1 MSIDMGSFGT
11 YTGPT
16 FTAPVDFNAIGTNG
30 PDVISGYGNGVAA
43 DGSWAPAP
51 SAGGG
56 GGASGTTVSAADGA
70 VVTVNVAVG
79 GSGGVK
85 RSKWTPA
92 AGCSAVAASTAFISG
107 SGPQQ

>member
-1 MSIDMGSFGT
+1 MSIDMGSFGA

-51 SAGGG
+51 G
-56 GGASGTTVSAADGA
+56 
-70 VVTVNVAVG
+70 
-79 GSGGVK
+79 
-85 RSKWTPA
+85 PA
-92 AGCSAVAASTAFISG
+92 PA
-107 SGPQQ
+107 PQQQTGQQQAGQ